1 MSRLIISRLITSRQS
16 FTRRLIAFSSTRA
29 ARLAAMAAGAVALN
43 LFIALPASATSFCNI
58 KRTSDGFAAL
68 RAAPDANARIL
79 MRMRHTD
86 EVMLGLGERGP
97 WREVTYWRGQTRHEA
112 GGFGRGRKGWVHHSL
127 LGECG

>member
-1 MSRLIISRLITSRQS
+1 MTRLIP
-16 FTRRLIAFSSTRA
+16 TRRIFASTRA
-29 ARLAAMAAGAVALN
+29 PRLAAMAVGALALT
-43 LFIALPASATSFCNI
+43 LFAAMPASATSFCNI

-79 MRMRHTD
+79 VRMRSTD

-97 WREVTYWRGQTRHEA
+97 WREVTYWRGQSRHQD
-112 GGFGRGRKGWVHHSL
+112 GGFGRGRQGWMHHSL